1 MVHALI
7 LRIPTSLITEH
18 DTHTSSRNLHL
29 AVYSIKGS
37 NVWIIHYWQQA
48 NWASLICIHWA
59 MLTGWYCEAVH
70 QHTFS
75 KCLHYNFYTS
85 TALILIYYSHNS
97 NVVTLPHYKYTAES
111 ATICLFYFNK
121 YSPHDKQVLNKACI
135 YHWALHFMQ
144 FSSLLSGKPGT
155 KKNPLWH
162 VAWTP
167 NFVW

>member
-1 MVHALI
+1 MCELFITDNKLIGQALFAF
-7 LRIPTSLITEH
+7 TGQCWQG
-18 DTHTSSRNLHL
+18 DTVKLYTNTHFPNAFT
-29 AVYSIKGS
+29 
-37 NVWIIHYWQQA
+37 
-48 NWASLICIHWA
+48 
-59 MLTGWYCEAVH
+59 T
-70 QHTFS
+70 T
-75 KCLHYNFYTS
+75 FYTS

-121 YSPHDKQVLNKACI
+121 YSPHDKQVLNKTCI